1 MKQAVLLAGGQG
13 TRLASVSGGL
23 PKPLVDVGG
32 RPFIEYVLDELLRAG
47 CEQVVVTASFKWEL
61 LRAHLGTSYKGCRL
75 DWSIEQQPL
84 GTGGAMR
91 QAFESFD
98 LAAALVLN
106 ADTLFRVD
114 LTGMAAR
121 HDASA
126 AAVTIALRE
135 VPDVA
140 RYGEVI
146 VDHSGRITQF
156 SEKGRSGRGLINGG
170 IYLIDGRIW
179 SRVPERGQF
188 SFERDYLQRHVD
200 DEKLCGYQAD
210 DYFIDIGVPED
221 LQRARHDL
229 GGS

>member
-32 RPFIEYVLDELLRAG
+32 RPFIEYILDELLSAG
-47 CEQVVVTASFKWEL
+47 CERVVVTASFKWEL
-61 LRAHLGTSYKGCRL
+61 LRAHLGTAYKGCRL

-84 GTGGAMR
+84 GTGGAIR
-91 QAFESFD
+91 RAFDSFD
-98 LAAALVLN
+98 LASAFVLN

-114 LTGMAAR
+114 LTDMAAR
-121 HDASA
+121 HDACA

-135 VPDVA
+135 AADVA

-146 VDHSGRITQF
+146 VDETGRITRF

-179 SRVPERGQF
+179 SRVPERGPF
-188 SFERDYLQRHVD
+188 SFERDCLQRCVEV
-200 DEKLCGYQAD
+200 EKFYGYQAAG
-210 DYFIDIGVPED
+210 YFIDIGVPHD
-221 LQRARHDL
+221 LQRARHSL
-229 GGS
+229 GGT

>member
-1 MKQAVLLAGGQG
+1 MLAGGQG
-13 TRLASVSGGL
+13 TRLAAVSGGL

-32 RPFIEYVLDELLRAG
+32 RPFIEYVLDELLNAG
-47 CEQVVVTASFKWEL
+47 CERVVVTASFKWEL
-61 LRAHLGTSYKGCRL
+61 LRAHLGTAYRGCRL

-84 GTGGAMR
+84 GTGGAIR

-98 LAAALVLN
+98 LAAAFVLN
-106 ADTLFRVD
+106 ADTLFRVN
-114 LTGMAAR
+114 LTDMAAR
-121 HDASA
+121 HAACA

-146 VDHSGRITQF
+146 VDETGRIKQF

-179 SRVPERGQF
+179 SRVPERGPF
-188 SFERDYLQRHVD
+188 SFERDYLQRQV
-200 DEKLCGYQAD
+200 ESESLYGYQAAG
-210 DYFIDIGVPED
+210 YFIDIGVPDD

-229 GGS
+229 GAS